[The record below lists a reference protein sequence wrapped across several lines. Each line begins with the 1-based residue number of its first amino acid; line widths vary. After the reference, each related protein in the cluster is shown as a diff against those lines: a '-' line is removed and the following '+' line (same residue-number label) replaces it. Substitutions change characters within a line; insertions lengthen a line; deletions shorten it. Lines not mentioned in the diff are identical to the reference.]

1 MIAAVASQSSILHM
15 LILITSPEKV
25 KNRQTE
31 EIKGVFEFISLELS
45 DYFLSKYAFY
55 KSASTNQ
62 SHDECLTGLYFPIYC
77 PYVEDKK

>member
-1 MIAAVASQSSILHM
+1 MMAAVASQSSILHM

-25 KNRQTE
+25 KTQTE